1 MQAADYSQEL
11 EGAATGGRAL
21 EPPAFDGRTLGADFA
36 RLARPL
42 PEFMLF
48 GGMIVTRSE
57 ATLLLRAGRTPKAT
71 WLALSFTARYLA
83 DSFRHPRVTRLDHGT
98 AVVESLQK
106 TLRVRGGTL
115 TTGRTGGP
123 LHKRTD

>member
-48 GGMIVTRSE
+48 GGMMVTRSE
-57 ATLLLRAGRTPKAT
+57 ATLLLRAGRSPKAT
-71 WLALSFTARYLA
+71 WPALSFTARYLA
-83 DSFRHPRVTRLDHGT
+83 DRLRYPPGTRLELVSAPRRDKVGEY
-98 AVVESLQK
+98 V
-106 TLRVRGGTL
+106 
-115 TTGRTGGP
+115 
-123 LHKRTD
+123 